1 MNLKLPKYL
10 LPETKKFMKTVIDE
24 LTEKKMLSEID
35 LGCLLM
41 MAENYNIFLKSME
54 ELNKGSLTFL
64 SDRGNVSPNPLLR
77 IAKDAE
83 SVYLQIMK
91 EFGLSPLSRNK
102 LSDDSKD
109 SGEVSPLEQFINQSK
124 EIR

>member
-35 LGCLLM
+35 CGCLLM

-102 LSDDSKD
+102 LSDDSK
-109 SGEVSPLEQFINQSK
+109 EQFINQSK

>member
-35 LGCLLM
+35 SGCLLM

-102 LSDDSKD
+102 LSDDSTD

>member
-35 LGCLLM
+35 SGCLLM
-41 MAENYNIFLKSME
+41 LAENYNIFLKSME

-83 SVYLQIMK
+83 SVYLQIIK

>member
-35 LGCLLM
+35 SGCLLM

>member
-35 LGCLLM
+35 SGCLLM

-102 LSDDSKD
+102 LSDDSTD

-124 EIR
+124 EII

>member
-35 LGCLLM
+35 SGCLLM
-41 MAENYNIFLKSME
+41 LAENYNIFLKSME